1 MPVSAADSRV
11 AMYNTVT
18 AFLWFLPNNT
28 ETEYLFH
35 CVKAGREEDERA
47 EDGIVGGPG
56 TGSYWKLHRSRDGYA
71 AARRHY
77 KK

>member
-1 MPVSAADSRV
+1 
-11 AMYNTVT
+11 
-18 AFLWFLPNNT
+18 
-28 ETEYLFH
+28 
-35 CVKAGREEDERA
+35 VKAGREEDEGA